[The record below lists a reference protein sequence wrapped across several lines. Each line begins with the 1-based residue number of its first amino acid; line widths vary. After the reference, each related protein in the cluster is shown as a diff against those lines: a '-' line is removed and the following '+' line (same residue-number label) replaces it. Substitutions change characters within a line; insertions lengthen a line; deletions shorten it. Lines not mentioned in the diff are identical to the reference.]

1 MNFLRKHW
9 YDIGGTLGIITL
21 VFVVVHF
28 HEMSNYKLL
37 MWLSLVSLFFHQMEE
52 YRIAGT
58 FPGMINR
65 VMFKSNLPDRYPLNS
80 NTSFIINV
88 LIGWT
93 IYLLAALTGTQ
104 AVWLGLAAILVSV
117 GNVIAHTVIF
127 NVKGKTIYNA
137 GLATCW
143 LFFVPCIFFFFK
155 IVHDGGLASTT
166 DYLIGLALGILV
178 NVVGVFK
185 PITWLADKESPFIFE
200 DRNLLRG
207 DRKH

>member
-1 MNFLRKHW
+1 MRFLRKHW
-9 YDIGGTLGIITL
+9 YDIGGGLGIVTL
-21 VFVVVHF
+21 LFVLF
-28 HEMSNYKLL
+28 FSPTMSDYQVL

-93 IYLLAALTGTQ
+93 IYLLAALAGTQ
-104 AVWLGLAAILVSV
+104 AIWLGLAAILVSF
-117 GNVIAHTVIF
+117 GNVIAHTVVFTI
-127 NVKGKTIYNA
+127 KGKMIYNA
-137 GLATCW
+137 GLVTSW
-143 LFFVPCIFFFFK
+143 LLFVPCIFFFFK
-155 IVHDGGLASTT
+155 IVHDGSLATAT
-166 DYLIGLALGILV
+166 DYLIGIPLGLLI
-178 NVVGVFK
+178 NIVGVLQL
-185 PITWLADKESPFIFE
+185 IGWLADKNSPFIFE
-200 DRNLLRG
+200 ERNLLPC